1 MTRLAWGR
9 SLGVLSQLAAVAL
22 LLVSAWLIVRA
33 AEQPPVL
40 YLMVA
45 IVAVR
50 FFGLS
55 RAALRYVER
64 LLTHDVALA
73 RVTEAR
79 VSAYRDLDRIA
90 PVGVPGRR
98 RGDLVSRVVSDI
110 DAVQARMLRLRSPW
124 ITALVVSVLTVGLV
138 AVVDPVSG
146 AVVATT
152 TTLVLALVR
161 VVVPWAVRRSG
172 DRSSRWRGDLAAD
185 VSHGLVAA
193 PDLVAYGATGLVR
206 DSAHRSIDLLAGAQ
220 RRTARLAGAGEAI
233 VMLGAGVAVAAV
245 AALSDGLDPVL
256 VGVVVLAPLAL
267 LEPLTAVADAE
278 ALRPGIEDAE
288 QRLAQLADAADAMA
302 RPATPAAMATSF
314 DLVAEDLAV
323 GWDSTLASGVDLDL
337 PEGAVIA
344 VTGPSGVGKSTL
356 ALTLARL
363 LEPRGGTVRLGG
375 TDVRA
380 LAASDVRSVVGYLGQ
395 DEIVFDTTIR
405 ENLRVAGPDAAD
417 ADVMEALGRA
427 GLVEFVRS
435 LPDGLDT
442 PVGERG
448 GRLSGGERQ
457 RLCLARLVLGG
468 HRVLVLDEPTEHL
481 DEEAADALLDDV
493 LALAPERSLVIVT
506 HSPRVLARVDRVVRV
521 GVGLAESV
529 TTTSAGGSPAR

>member
-9 SLGVLSQLAAVAL
+9 TFGVLSQLAAIGL

-79 VSAYRDLDRIA
+79 VAAYRDLDRVA

-98 RGDLVSRVVSDI
+98 RGDLVSRVVSDV
-110 DAVQARMLRLRSPW
+110 DAVQDRMLRLRSPW
-124 ITALVVSVLTVGLV
+124 IVALASSLLTIALLV
-138 AVVDPVSG
+138 VVDPVSG
-146 AVVATT
+146 LVVGVCTAVV
-152 TTLVLALVR
+152 LVLVR
-161 VVVPWAVRRSG
+161 LVVPRAVRRSG
-172 DRSSRWRGDLAAD
+172 DRSSGWRGDLAAD
-185 VSHGLVAA
+185 VSHGVVAA
-193 PDLVAYGATGLVR
+193 PDLVAYGATDLLR
-206 DSAHRSIDLLAGAQ
+206 ASAHRSIDLLSDAQ
-220 RRTARLAGAGEAI
+220 RRTSRLAGVGEAI
-233 VMLGAGVAVAAV
+233 VLLGAGVAVAAV
-245 AALSDGLDPVL
+245 AALSGGLDPVL

-267 LEPLTAVADAE
+267 VEPLTAVADAE
-278 ALRPGIEDAE
+278 GLRPGIEDAE
-288 QRLAQLADAADAMA
+288 RRLAELAETSEAVVDPA
-302 RPATPAAMATSF
+302 RPGGAPSGF
-314 DLVAEDLAV
+314 ELELEGLAI
-323 GWDSTLASGVDLDL
+323 GWDSTLVSGIDLVV
-337 PEGAVIA
+337 PEGGVVAVR
-344 VTGPSGVGKSTL
+344 GPSGSGKSTL
-356 ALTLARL
+356 ALTIARL
-363 LEPRGGTVRLGG
+363 IEPRAGTVRLGG
-375 TDVRA
+375 VDVRT
-380 LAASDVRSVVGYLGQ
+380 LAASDVRSTIGYLGQ

-405 ENLRVAGPDAAD
+405 ENLRIAD
-417 ADVMEALGRA
+417 PSATDDELLAALGRA
-427 GLVEFVRS
+427 GLGDFVRS

-442 PVGERG
+442 EVGERG

-481 DEEAADALLDDV
+481 DERAGDALLDDV
-493 LALAPERSLVIVT
+493 LALGPGRSIVVVT
-506 HSPRVLARVDRVVRV
+506 HSPRVLDRIDEVLTIGAR
-521 GVGLAESV
+521 GPLAAAS
-529 TTTSAGGSPAR
+529 TPGR